1 VLLLAASVN
10 QRNFRLLQ
18 NIWLD
23 FVFGSPILQNAIF
36 GVLGALLG
44 APFLKLLGV
53 SSENK
58 HAIKFLSLICVLFVA
73 SGNGAMSLAEKQL
86 MPKFLDREF
95 QKIRLYQVMSKHY
108 PREYKQALDETLKVT
123 LDPSVDDIEGAT
135 ASATSLII
143 APLVEAN
150 LQKGSSGAIFELMK
164 ASNEV
169 MKIVSTTPDQCR
181 DFTDGKVGPWTN
193 AVPESVQLK
202 LVEARTSILE
212 SAAIAPIA
220 QATLSPDQISQLL
233 ILGYNK
239 IGIRPS
245 RIDEIATASQ
255 GSSVHYCKV
264 MSEFSDALI
273 ALGPTDGSKLY
284 RGLFES
290 AQ

>member
-1 VLLLAASVN
+1 
-10 QRNFRLLQ
+10 
-18 NIWLD
+18 
-23 FVFGSPILQNAIF
+23 LQNAIF

-73 SGNGAMSLAEKQL
+73 SGNGAISLAEKQL

-95 QKIRLYQVMSKHY
+95 QKIKLYQVMSKYY
-108 PREYKQALDETLKVT
+108 PREYKKAMDETLKVT
-123 LDPSVDDIEGAT
+123 LDPYVDDVKGAT
-135 ASATSLII
+135 ASATALII
-143 APLVEAN
+143 APLVEEN
-150 LQKGSSGAIFELMK
+150 LKKGSSEAIFELMK

-193 AVPESVQLK
+193 AVPESVKLK
-202 LVEARTSILE
+202 LVEARTRILE
-212 SAAIAPIA
+212 SAATAPVTE
-220 QATLSPDQISQLL
+220 ATLSSDQISQLL
-233 ILGYNK
+233 ISGYNK
-239 IGIRPS
+239 IGVDIS

-255 GSSVHYCKV
+255 GSSAHYCDV
-264 MSEFSDALI
+264 MGEFGDALI

-284 RGLFES
+284 RGLLES